1 MVLRRQS
8 SESFAPSD
16 RPPILCVGLPSNP
29 WVVHRRATAPTHRLQ
44 PRIAWPAWKLALPLV
59 LALFLPQLQTRAS
72 TSAPL
77 PFPSKPLQ
85 SHWRVTHAFFGQI
98 QNFPNEESSPA
109 KTIITE
115 GPKPFDPWA
124 LVAPDSVQLISWF
137 ALSSLVIAGFAL
149 SQAKNWED
157 FLRLFDRGR
166 RPPDRPPGYQDESHG
181 SNNPLN
187 ADGSSRAN
195 HNQLNGGEA
204 FGRLPHPVLS
214 SPRTIRIFLASSSE
228 LVEDRNSF
236 DLFCRQEND
245 RLLKHGLYLQVFRW
259 EHFLDA
265 MSETRLQDEYNSA
278 IRSCD
283 VFVSLFKTRTG
294 KFTKE
299 EFFEAH
305 RTFRAS
311 GKPLIYTY
319 FLRTEVPNDRRLR
332 ASLNS
337 LWDFQEKLSELGH
350 FHTEYANIQDLQLHF
365 RRQLDKLIDER
376 KL

>member
-1 MVLRRQS
+1 V
-8 SESFAPSD
+8 
-16 RPPILCVGLPSNP
+16 
-29 WVVHRRATAPTHRLQ
+29 
-44 PRIAWPAWKLALPLV
+44 WKLALPLA
-59 LALFLPQLQTRAS
+59 LALFLPQLQTRAAISASLPFHSEPVQSQWRATHDLFGQTSEISYDS
-72 TSAPL
+72 TSP
-77 PFPSKPLQ
+77 
-85 SHWRVTHAFFGQI
+85 
-98 QNFPNEESSPA
+98 
-109 KTIITE
+109 KTLLKD
-115 GPKPFDPWA
+115 GPKPFDLWA
-124 LVAPDSVQLISWF
+124 LATDWVKPYSASRLFSTVGLGL
-137 ALSSLVIAGFAL
+137 AIAVFVLL
-149 SQAKNWED
+149 SQAQNLED
-157 FLRLFDRGR
+157 MMRMFGESR
-166 RPPDRPPGYQDESHG
+166 RPPDRPPGHQDEKHG

-187 ADGSSRAN
+187 ADGGSRAD
-195 HNQLNGGEA
+195 HNQLNGGEV
-204 FGRLPHPVLS
+204 FDRLPNPVLS

-245 RLLKHGLYLQVFRW
+245 RLLKQGLYLQIFRW

-278 IRSCD
+278 IRSCE
-283 VFVSLFKTRTG
+283 VFVSLFKTKTG

-305 RTFRAS
+305 RTFRVS

-319 FLRTEVPNDRRLR
+319 FMRTEVPNDRRLR

-350 FHTEYANIQDLQLHF
+350 FHTEYVNIQDLQLQF

>member
-1 MVLRRQS
+1 MLSV
-8 SESFAPSD
+8 D
-16 RPPILCVGLPSNP
+16 LPSSS
-29 WVVHRRATAPTHRLQ
+29 WVVHRRATAPTHRRR
-44 PRIAWPAWKLALPLV
+44 PRIARPAWKLILPLA
-59 LALFLPQLQTRAS
+59 LALFLPQLQTWAAI
-72 TSAPL
+72 SAAL
-77 PFPSKPLQ
+77 PFPSEPVQ
-85 SHWRVTHAFFGQI
+85 SKWRATHVFFGQI
-98 QNFPNEESSPA
+98 SNISYDSTPPNTINPRP
-109 KTIITE
+109 KTIIIRPKTNIKE
-115 GPKPFDPWA
+115 GPKSFDLWA
-124 LVAPDSVQLISWF
+124 LAPDWVKHLMFIG
-137 ALSSLVIAGFAL
+137 LSGLMIFLWLL
-149 SQAKNWED
+149 SQAQNLETALHM
-157 FLRLFDRGR
+157 FGIGR
-166 RPPDRPPGYQDESHG
+166 RPADRPPGHQNETHG
-181 SNNPLN
+181 SNIRLN
-187 ADGSSRAN
+187 ADGGTRAN
-195 HNQLNGGEA
+195 HNQLNGSEA
-204 FGRLPHPVLS
+204 FDRLPHPVLS

-245 RLLKHGLYLQVFRW
+245 RLLKQGLYLQVFRW

-294 KFTKE
+294 KFTEE

-305 RTFRAS
+305 RSFRAS

-319 FLRTEVPNDRRLR
+319 FMRTEVPNDRRLR

-350 FHTEYANIQDLQLHF
+350 FHSEYANIQDLQLQF